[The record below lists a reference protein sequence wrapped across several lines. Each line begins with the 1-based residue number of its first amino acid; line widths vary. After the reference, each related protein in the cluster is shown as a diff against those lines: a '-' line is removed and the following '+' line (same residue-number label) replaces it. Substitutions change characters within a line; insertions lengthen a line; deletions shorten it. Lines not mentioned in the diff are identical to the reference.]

1 MRDPCNVGAQVYHC
15 AALIEVKTSAHC
27 RVCIPEVLFVASIKN
42 ILPKGALCSL
52 IVGVGGAVEG
62 SKLTHGHINK
72 FTLLFQLAVVFHSIV
87 IGLGKKFIGGFPSAH
102 FVEPTGANEHH
113 IVGIAVV
120 VLGKVLVLVNKVI
133 KIRIFNHTIIIV
145 VNHTSQH
152 VLRVCAKV
160 GAVAVKTRH
169 KVTGQV
175 RYCHNSAVVV
185 FARCRTMGVDL

>member
-1 MRDPCNVGAQVYHC
+1 MGEIACTIVDLDEIRIGGVIDVVRADACFLRDSCNVGAQVYHC
-15 AALIEVKTSAHC
+15 ATLIEVKTCAHC

-42 ILPKGALCSL
+42 ILPNGAFCSL

-62 SKLTHGHINK
+62 CKLTHCHINK

-87 IGLGKKFIGGFPSAH
+87 IGLGKKFIRGFPSAH
-102 FVEPTGANEHH
+102 FVEPAGTHEHH
-113 IVGIAVV
+113 IVGISVV
-120 VLGKVLVLVNKVI
+120 VFGKVLVLVNKVI

-160 GAVAVKTRH
+160 
-169 KVTGQV
+169 
-175 RYCHNSAVVV
+175 
-185 FARCRTMGVDL
+185 